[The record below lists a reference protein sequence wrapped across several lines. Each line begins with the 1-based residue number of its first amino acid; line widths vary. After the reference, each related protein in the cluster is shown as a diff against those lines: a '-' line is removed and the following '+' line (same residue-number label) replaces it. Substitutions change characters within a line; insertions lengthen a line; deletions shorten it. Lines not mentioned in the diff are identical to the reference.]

1 MADKKFL
8 DDMFSEFDETE
19 CVMIAAGEA
28 AVDPDV
34 KDIEDDDAEDDDFDE
49 TIEDIGQTFTMEDI
63 PAQAA
68 RKAASECIKE
78 SFSEEVE
85 ESVIE
90 MLAESDFDSDV
101 EEIEDDDDDELDIDD
116 DDEFDDYIEACLD

>member
-28 AVDPDV
+28 AIDPDV
-34 KDIEDDDAEDDDFDE
+34 KEIEDDDTDDDFDE

-68 RKAASECIKE
+68 RKAASECMKE
-78 SFSEEVE
+78 SFTEDLE

-90 MLAESDFDSDV
+90 MLAESEFDSDV
-101 EEIEDDDDDELDIDD
+101 EEIEDDDDLDVDEDDMERYID
-116 DDEFDDYIEACLD
+116 ECLDC